1 MSNEAET
8 FTMPLAGRDIA
19 FRKAN
24 LGQVIMLQRL
34 YVRASKSAQGQ
45 PDEDSRV
52 DMMGSAMVKVLD
64 FIDSLMVH
72 EDDRAFV
79 EEKMLAGE
87 IDINDLTA
95 ALGGGKDSDAP
106 ADDQAPKPRKAA
118 PKKSPKAAPAA
129 KTLASRGSTKR

>member
-8 FTMPLAGRDIA
+8 FTMPLAGREIT

-34 YVRASKSAQGQ
+34 YIRAGRQADQQ
-45 PDEDSRV
+45 ADEGTRV
-52 DMMGSAMVKVLD
+52 DLMGSAMVKVLD

-72 EDDRAFV
+72 DEDRAFV
-79 EEKMLAGE
+79 EERMLAGE

-95 ALGGGKDSDAP
+95 ALGGGPSDKP
-106 ADDQAPKPRKAA
+106 ADDEAPKPRKAA
-118 PKKSPKAAPAA
+118 PKRSPKAAPAA
-129 KTLASRGSTKR
+129 KTVATRGRAKR